1 MSSPHMGKR
10 RLNARFGILAILTVT
25 VVTIVYIR
33 GTLPPSIDRNQIK
46 SSYLI
51 DYPTEF
57 NYKQT
62 LNDCGPFNVAAV
74 VRALKNKEVDS
85 GKFSKEIK
93 WRLPNKYTLPI
104 GLKKQLKQNDII
116 VKAPNLKRLSDRDKI
131 YFLQEQLSQGKPV
144 IILGEKENYQ
154 HYITLLGFDASKD
167 EFYVYDSAYQEDE
180 RIRSLTRDDNAAL
193 PGNQTITSD
202 KLLDFWGGGGMYGVY
217 NWYAIVASP

>member
-1 MSSPHMGKR
+1 MEKR
-10 RLNARFGILAILTVT
+10 KLNARFGILAILTVT

-202 KLLDFWGGGGMYGVY
+202 KLLDFWGGGGMYGVH